1 MNKKQRIVLDTN
13 CLLMSI
19 PRRSPYHKIL
29 EDFLLGKYVLCVSNE
44 VVLEYEEI
52 LTQKVGKVIANNIVN
67 AILAASN
74 TVYIY
79 PQKRYHI
86 IEADPDDN
94 KFVDCAITAN
104 AKYIVTQD
112 RHYDVVRF
120 NPKYDFTAV
129 DIDYFLDYLQKSF

>member
-1 MNKKQRIVLDTN
+1 MMSNKQRIVLDTN

-29 EDFLLGKYVLCVSNE
+29 LDFLAGKYFLCVSNE
-44 VVLEYEEI
+44 VILEYEEI
-52 LTQKVGKVIANNIVN
+52 LTAKVGGVVANNIVN
-67 AILAASN
+67 AILAAPN
-74 TVYIY
+74 TIYIN
-79 PQKRYHI
+79 PQFRYHL
-86 IEADPDDN
+86 IETDPDDN
-94 KFVDCAITAN
+94 KFVDCAITAK

-129 DIDYFLDYLQKSF
+129 DIDYFLRELQA